1 MSDYLKD
8 EAKVGAM
15 LRHMSGDVGLA
26 MKKVL
31 EELYDGTPI
40 GVVCA
45 KWHWRLVKYSPDPVL
60 VRKYISIIEFAYEY
74 NINLEEMRSWKKT
87 MRIILP
93 EEFMYK
99 MGKYTQ
105 VPNIAIMDE
114 NHEFRKERL
123 RDFRDA
129 PW

>member
-1 MSDYLKD
+1 
-8 EAKVGAM
+8 
-15 LRHMSGDVGLA
+15 
-26 MKKVL
+26 
-31 EELYDGTPI
+31 
-40 GVVCA
+40 VVCA